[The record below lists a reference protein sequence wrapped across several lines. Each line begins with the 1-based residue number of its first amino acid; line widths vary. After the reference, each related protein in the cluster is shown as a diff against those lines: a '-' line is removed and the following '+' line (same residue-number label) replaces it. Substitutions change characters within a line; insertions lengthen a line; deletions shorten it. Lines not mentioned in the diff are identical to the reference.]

1 MSLFKDVLHTFAR
14 GAAKEDRPIMAFMLV
29 LAALSVSLII
39 LGLTR

>member
-1 MSLFKDVLHTFAR
+1 MPLLKDVLHTLTR
-14 GAAKEDRPIMAFMLV
+14 GAIKEDRPIMTFMLG